1 MSTDCPARYG
11 AQLTLPVR
19 TRRAAGNG
27 KLIRFEDL
35 GARLVASYPDFI
47 LFYFIFTY
55 KRRKYH
61 VDVWRV
67 SSVSTPAGNLPM
79 CPTVSVPIELQ
90 KINLLLTTGNGLDY
104 IQIQLDFGL

>member
-47 LFYFIFTY
+47 LFYFIFIY

-67 SSVSTPAGNLPM
+67 SSVSTPAD
-79 CPTVSVPIELQ
+79 VSNSVSANRIA
-90 KINLLLTTGNGLDY
+90 KINLLLTPWHGLD
-104 IQIQLDFGL
+104 

>member
-11 AQLTLPVR
+11 AQVR
-19 TRRAAGNG
+19 TPRAAGNG

-35 GARLVASYPDFI
+35 GARLVASYGPTPI

-67 SSVSTPAGNLPM
+67 SSVGTPAGNLPM
-79 CPTVSVPIELQ
+79 CPTVSANRIAEDSGSQYSIL
-90 KINLLLTTGNGLDY
+90 NS
-104 IQIQLDFGL
+104 

>member
-47 LFYFIFTY
+47 LFYFILF
-55 KRRKYH
+55 
-61 VDVWRV
+61 
-67 SSVSTPAGNLPM
+67 
-79 CPTVSVPIELQ
+79 
-90 KINLLLTTGNGLDY
+90 LLTRDENIMLTCGELAVLAHRPETCRCV
-104 IQIQLDFGL
+104 QQCQCQ